1 MTLSRWKARI
11 SRILEEVGGRSV
23 SVVWKRVTGISCV
36 SVETLKHRTTSLR
49 YFKHQ
54 AFLPV
59 ETDLKSVGCSEPGG
73 RK

>member
-1 MTLSRWKARI
+1 MASFGIKYDF
-11 SRILEEVGGRSV
+11 EQMEGENFQEVRGRSV
-23 SVVWKRVTGISCV
+23 SVVWKRVTGISCL
-36 SVETLKHRTTSLR
+36 SVEILKHRTTSLR

-59 ETDLKSVGCSEPGG
+59 ETDHKSEPGG